1 MRYGLGLAASRP
13 NGGTAVNRPPL
24 KPCAINFFKNMIE
37 RFGDIPDWI
46 VPPHLV
52 QVTDITD
59 VVALSVFINV
69 IIEHFLAGDTL
80 DESEGLE
87 DRTAISS
94 TAA

>member
-1 MRYGLGLAASRP
+1 
-13 NGGTAVNRPPL
+13 
-24 KPCAINFFKNMIE
+24 MIE